1 MSLKKLLDIS
11 ESHNNFKKA
20 EVTEERLLNDIDEIR
35 ALIAFYREYP
45 DLFVDDIKGP
55 DCVFKFRFT
64 QRVFLRI
71 IMRHKYVYA
80 VFPRGF
86 SKSFLAMMALMLR
99 AILFPGSHLSITTGG
114 KEQAASIT
122 IAKVEEICK
131 MIPALSNELDWS
143 RGASK
148 KSKDNVHYIF
158 KNGSEIDILAARES
172 SRGQRRTGILIEES
186 ILVDGDALNEI
197 IIPTTNIDRNLADG
211 STDPDEVVNQSQIY
225 ITTAGWK
232 NSFPYE
238 KLIEIFNNSAIDPDQ
253 YMILGGNYELSIIE
267 GAAKESWL
275 DDMKLN
281 GTYNESSFDREY
293 NSIWSGDAENAYFS
307 SDTFDKYR
315 RLLQPEYEYSA
326 RSSKNA
332 YYVLGIDVGRFNCT
346 TEVCVFKVTPQ
357 VQGAALKSLVT
368 IYTYEAEDFQEQAI
382 EVKKLFYKY
391 KARMCA
397 IDANGIGAGFVDFMT
412 KAQNDPE
419 TGDILPA
426 FGVADGTSEDV
437 VEQYKKI
444 KGPEVE
450 NDAMYL
456 IKANA
461 PINTEAHAYVQVQLS
476 SGKIQLLIDERD
488 AAVKLNDTKVGQNM
502 TPEERNEKLM
512 PFQQTS
518 ILKDQMLNLVE
529 ENEGVNIILKKNNS
543 KIKSDK
549 FSAFEY
555 GLLYIKRE
563 EDRSRKR
570 KKHSIADMMFF
581 TSH

>member
-35 ALIAFYREYP
+35 TLIAFYREYP

-186 ILVDGDALNEI
+186 ILVEGDALNEI

-357 VQGAALKSLVT
+357 VQGAALKSLVN

-382 EVKKLFYKY
+382 KVKKLFYKY

>member
-275 DDMKLN
+275 ADMKLN

-332 YYVLGIDVGRFNCT
+332 YYVLGIDVGRFDCT

-357 VQGAALKSLVT
+357 VQGAALKSLVN

-382 EVKKLFYKY
+382 KVKKLFYKY